1 MAQAEAV
8 LLASMMLVIV
18 GTLLIVIDMVMSA
31 RREGE
36 ARVGGVILIG
46 PIPIIIGNDKS
57 MIKWAIVL
65 TIIAVMA
72 FILMAVVAK
81 L

>member
-31 RREGE
+31 RREG
-36 ARVGGVILIG
+36 
-46 PIPIIIGNDKS
+46 
-57 MIKWAIVL
+57 
-65 TIIAVMA
+65 
-72 FILMAVVAK
+72 
-81 L
+81 

>member
-1 MAQAEAV
+1 
-8 LLASMMLVIV
+8 MMLVIV